1 MSAEF
6 EAPVSRRKAAPSPG
20 PDSHCSQAPAG
31 RVIAHVDMDAYFVEV
46 ELLSRPEL
54 RGRKLIVA
62 HDSHRSVVLSAS
74 YQARQDG
81 VGSAMPLSRARQL
94 SPDSLILP
102 PHQHRYREISQ
113 QIMAYFGAITDTVEQ
128 LSVDEAFL
136 DITGARRRLGPPEAI
151 GELIRRQIREQFGLP
166 CTVGIAD
173 RKFIAKIASTRAKP
187 DGMLVVPP
195 AQRAAFLHSL
205 PVSALWGVGRKTEQS
220 LHAMGIRSVRQ
231 LAESPPE
238 VLHRRLGAIGD
249 HLYRLSW
256 GDDERGVQTE
266 REEKSIGAEETFSRD
281 IETAAELR
289 SELLRLSHRV
299 AARLRESG
307 LSAGGIAIK
316 LRYRDF
322 ETLSRSSTLRHAT
335 QSALAIHAQATA
347 MLDRL
352 GPMEQPVR
360 LLGVRA
366 ERLNDSGGS
375 LQLSFDRQEGNWADA
390 ETALDEVSRRF
401 PQAQVAPASLLRKE
415 PPSGYEES

>member
-1 MSAEF
+1 MSGRSESPPLNGDAD
-6 EAPVSRRKAAPSPG
+6 APRR
-20 PDSHCSQAPAG
+20 PDHHGAGAPAG

-54 RGRKLIVA
+54 RGRKIIVA
-62 HDSHRSVVLSAS
+62 QDSHRSVVLSAS
-74 YQARQDG
+74 YQARRDG

-94 SPDSLILP
+94 SPDSLVLSP
-102 PHQHRYREISQ
+102 NQSRYREISQ
-113 QIMAYFGAITDTVEQ
+113 QIMAYFGTITDTVEQ

-136 DITGARRRLGPPEAI
+136 DITGARRRLGSPESI
-151 GELIRRQIREQFGLP
+151 GELIRQQVRAQFGLP

-173 RKFIAKIASTRAKP
+173 RKFIAKIASTQAKP

-195 AQRAAFLHSL
+195 ARRIAFLHSL
-205 PVSALWGVGRKTEQS
+205 PVGALWGVGRKTEQT
-220 LHAMGIRSVRQ
+220 LHSMGLRSVQQ
-231 LAESPPE
+231 LAESPPD
-238 VLHRRLGAIGD
+238 VLHRRLGAVGD
-249 HLYRLSW
+249 HLYRLAW
-256 GDDERGVQTE
+256 GEDEREVQTE

-281 IETAAELR
+281 IETATELR

-299 AARLRESG
+299 AARLRAAG

-335 QSALAIHAQATA
+335 QSALAIHAQAMA
-347 MLDRL
+347 MLDKL
-352 GPMEQPVR
+352 GALEQPVR

-366 ERLNDSGGS
+366 ERLTVSGGS

-401 PQAQVAPASLLRKE
+401 PRAQVAPASLLRRE
-415 PPSGYEES
+415 PPSRYEES